1 MRRQRPLTLLAVLA
15 LAAGVGA
22 CGSDEELS
30 IQVPETTPDLTI
42 PTGTTEAPA
51 APATTSTT
59 DTTATTDTTTAGTT
73 PPAAVAPPVATP
85 PAPPSGS
92 ATTGGQ
98 APATGQSTTG
108 GATAGGG
115 EFEDFC
121 AQNPGAC

>member
-1 MRRQRPLTLLAVLA
+1 MRRQRPLTLLAVLT

-22 CGSDEELS
+22 CGSDDELS
-30 IQVPETTPDLTI
+30 NQIPKTSPDLTI
-42 PTGTTEAPA
+42 PTGTTEAPVDA
-51 APATTSTT
+51 ATTTTSTT
-59 DTTATTDTTTAGTT
+59 STSTTSSVA
-73 PPAAVAPPVATP
+73 PPAAVTPPAATP
-85 PAPPSGS
+85 PAPPAGS

-108 GATAGGG
+108 GAEAGGG